1 MLCDSFSRKAHQ
13 SERKIGRGWIEDEVR
28 RLSTRA
34 VGGGDRG
41 FMDVEP
47 PPRPQCGFCL
57 RVAGRGCQEASA
69 YWEEGV
75 KSWD

>member
-1 MLCDSFSRKAHQ
+1 MLCDFSSRKAHQ
-13 SERKIGRGWIEDEVR
+13 GERKVGRGWMEDEVG
-28 RLSTRA
+28 RLGTRA

-41 FMDVEP
+41 FMGVEP